1 MECARLVFTYV
12 LVPDFGV
19 FADVIGHELDAFR
32 RGEIVNLDAVV
43 AEPVDASLKSLAFA
57 DDDGPEAKLT
67 DQSRAVPAG
76 GEGGDHDEVAIGA
89 LAAGVAEG
97 VGFTV
102 GRGVAVLDAAIV
114 ARAEESAIA
123 SEDGGP
129 NGDASFGETEA
140 GFRDGDGKHGVGIHK
155 NRV

>member
-1 MECARLVFTYV
+1 MSLFLADVFI
-12 LVPDFGV
+12 PDFGM
-19 FADVIGHELDAFR
+19 GLDEAGEEIDALA
-32 RGEIVNLDAVV
+32 RGEVVDLEAVV

-67 DQSRAVPAG
+67 DESRAVPAG

-102 GRGVAVLDAAIV
+102 GGGVVVLDAAIV

-129 NGDASFGETEA
+129 DGDASFGETEA